1 MSGRKR
7 GCMLDGYRD
16 KVEELLDAGCTFAD
30 IADRIAEEDGIYV
43 EPATV
48 AYFVRSRK
56 LSSKVTQGCRNNRI
70 DIPKCAECEY
80 RHLVTDQYKK
90 PSIYICTK
98 IWVRI
103 NSGCKSSPMSCPKRD
118 IERDCE
124 ERGSR

>member
-1 MSGRKR
+1 
-7 GCMLDGYRD
+7 MLDGYRD

-90 PSIYICTK
+90 PGIYICTK

-103 NSGCKSSPMSCPKRD
+103 NSGCKSSPMNCPKRD
-118 IERDCE
+118 SERDCE

>member
-7 GCMLDGYRD
+7 GCMLDSYRD
-16 KVEELLDAGCTFAD
+16 RVEELLDAGCTFAD
-30 IADRIAEEDGIYV
+30 ISDHMAEEEQIYV
-43 EPATV
+43 EPTTV

-90 PSIYICTK
+90 AEHLYLHQDMGQ
-98 IWVRI
+98 
-103 NSGCKSSPMSCPKRD
+103 NQ
-118 IERDCE
+118 
-124 ERGSR
+124 